1 MKVVDQTFDIEEL
14 EDFLGVETVELFIDN
29 LVGQLQ
35 VINLMRHNKIWE
47 MENDDSLDSNYFDG
61 IIPPAG

>member
-29 LVGQLQ
+29 LVGQL
-35 VINLMRHNKIWE
+35 
-47 MENDDSLDSNYFDG
+47 
-61 IIPPAG
+61 